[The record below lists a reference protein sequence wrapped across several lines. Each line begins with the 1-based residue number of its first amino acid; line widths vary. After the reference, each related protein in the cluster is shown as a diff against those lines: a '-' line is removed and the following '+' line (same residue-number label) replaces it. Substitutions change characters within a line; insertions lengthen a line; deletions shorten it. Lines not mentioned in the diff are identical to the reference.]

1 MNISVF
7 YPGLFKCLQKHYT
20 GQKVIIKVLRRP
32 SIGIENYPH
41 PSHQNLS
48 NRSENRRKLQND
60 SRDHQMGISGSTE
73 PINAEHINGPKII
86 S

>member
-20 GQKVIIKVLRRP
+20 DQNVINVLRRP

-48 NRSENRRKLQND
+48 NRSEHRRKSQND

-73 PINAEHINGPKII
+73 PINAEHINGPEII